1 MDYKTMAEIV
11 KSRGDKILE
20 ERRIRRLRIR
30 RITSGTAALCAAA
43 VIGFGIWH
51 SNTAKNSSSVEFGR
65 DTAVTS
71 AETTTV
77 TAVNTT
83 TAAVTTADGTSA
95 VTAAKPHNDTAVTTS
110 AAAVTAAAV
119 ASQDTHTTAAA
130 GTSAGAPAT
139 VQTAAKTTA
148 PGLTQTTVSASD
160 AVTVTTTTEI
170 ITYTHRRVYYMN
182 KLTAGFAAIL
192 VGATAMPKP
201 VAAVNDTGM
210 KKVPFELMSVQYD
223 INDFDF
229 LKWHNDE
236 SLIDIDRNGKFDE
249 HDIYLLYRIEQGD
262 TTLISDH
269 IVPDPDDEKFNSGS
283 LIQYFTCYYNVDRD
297 ILSPDHYAADRN
309 RYVDEQYLNDED
321 AIAADKQY
329 RQDFADLFRERT
341 EDFSGLYDVFTA
353 VMDEKK
359 PDVDVDGSGTFDMC
373 DVMDIWYF
381 SKLFNEPPV
390 TYEDM
395 DSENLTFEDRLK
407 VYDELTQDHL
417 PCDSEEKCIDL
428 YRTLGDDF
436 LVVPIFSDYLIKYY
450 FENNEFLPE
459 YSDGNYY
466 EYLWRSGYTY
476 PDGYFLKKEQDL
488 LSSFQST
495 IQDIEWKMGL
505 PSSDVRADVDMTH
518 IDRDYEIYKKKV
530 DEGLLPE
537 PDMNGDGRINAV
549 DYYACDELYN
559 NRYEPDPKFT
569 QEDLEHY
576 LSDFDINGN
585 GISGDA
591 ADCSIAQVY
600 ICEKT
605 GMKTKREK
613 EYEGFRDAWVNGEVS
628 NYPWP
633 GTNCLEGTRYPLTDP
648 DDLFSLC
655 YNYVYAFT
663 YPDSKELTVRLLD
676 YYTSVE
682 AGLRAVPDVDMNG
695 VIDANDY
702 IFAEN
707 TLYSQ
712 THTNEDLHTV
722 SDEIMDN
729 YIANFDLDGSG
740 VSGDAMDTLL
750 VLEYVSRKCDIDK
763 IDLEEMAMNARG
775 QYTEKESTPA
785 GTTTAPVP
793 YSTVPTTTTAVARP
807 AAAPKSE
814 KTGDANCDTD
824 VDLSD
829 AILVMQA
836 LANPDKYE
844 VDGYSKS
851 HITNQGKIN
860 ADVDKSTG
868 GLTANDA
875 LCIQEFLLGKTGS
888 LG

>member
-11 KSRGDKILE
+11 KSRGDRILE
-20 ERRIRRLRIR
+20 EKRVRRIRIR
-30 RITSGTAALCAAA
+30 RITSGVAAMCAALI
-43 VIGFGIWH
+43 IGFGIWH
-51 SNTAKNSSSVEFGR
+51 SNTAGDPSSVNFNGETTATAAENTTEAATVTS
-65 DTAVTS
+65 DSNYTVTTEAVTPSVTEAVTS
-71 AETTTV
+71 ASAAATV
-77 TAVNTT
+77 TAVTANTVSAASAAAT
-83 TAAVTTADGTSA
+83 TARPAQTVRVSAQAAVTT
-95 VTAAKPHNDTAVTTS
+95 TAHKNISTKPV
-110 AAAVTAAAV
+110 
-119 ASQDTHTTAAA
+119 
-130 GTSAGAPAT
+130 
-139 VQTAAKTTA
+139 
-148 PGLTQTTVSASD
+148 
-160 AVTVTTTTEI
+160 VTVTTTTPIEV
-170 ITYTHRRVYYMN
+170 ITETHRRVYYMN

-192 VGATAMPKP
+192 VASTAVPKP
-201 VAAVNDTGM
+201 VVAVNDTGM

-283 LIQYFTCYYNVDRD
+283 LIQYFTCYYNVDRA

-309 RYVDEQYLNDED
+309 RYVNEQYLNDED

-390 TYEDM
+390 TYGDM

-459 YSDGNYY
+459 YSDANYY

-476 PDGYFLKKEQDL
+476 PDGFFLKKEHDL
-488 LSSFQST
+488 LISFQNT
-495 IQDIEWKMGL
+495 VQNIEWKMGL

-518 IDRDYEIYKKKV
+518 IDRDFEIYKKKV
-530 DEGLLPE
+530 EEGLLPE
-537 PDMNGDGRINAV
+537 PDLNLDGRVTFA
-549 DYYACDELYN
+549 DHQACDDIFN
-559 NRYEPDPKFT
+559 GCRYYPDGRYTREMIDNFLLNF
-569 QEDLEHY
+569 DLNE
-576 LSDFDINGN
+576 NC
-585 GISGDA
+585 ISGDA
-591 ADCSIAQVY
+591 ADCSIAQIY
-600 ICEKT
+600 ICEKL
-605 GMKTKREK
+605 GVKTKKEK
-613 EYEGFRDAWVNGEVS
+613 EYEDFRTAWINGEVS

-633 GTNCLEGTRYPLTDP
+633 GTNCLDGTRYPLTDP

-655 YNYVYAFT
+655 YNYVFAFT
-663 YPDSKELTVRLLD
+663 YSSSEGRQMKYEN
-676 YYTSVE
+676 YYVNVE
-682 AGLRAVPDVDMNG
+682 AGTVPAPDVDMNG

-712 THTNEDLHTV
+712 THTSENINTV
-722 SDEIMDN
+722 PDAIMDN

-740 VSGDAMDTLL
+740 VSGDAMDTTLI
-750 VLEYVSRKCDIDK
+750 LEYVSRKCGIDTA
-763 IDLEEMAMNARG
+763 DLETMAWNARG
-775 QYTEKESTPA
+775 QYAETPVESV
-785 GTTTAPVP
+785 GTTAGPFANNIVT
-793 YSTVPTTTTAVARP
+793 TTTTATAL
-807 AAAPKSE
+807 SE
-814 KTGDANCDTD
+814 KTGDANCDSD
-824 VDLSD
+824 LDLSD

-844 VDGYSKS
+844 VKGTSKN
-851 HITNQGKIN
+851 HITSQGKKN
-860 ADVDKSTG
+860 ADVDKSTA

-875 LCIQEFLLGKTGS
+875 LCIQNYLVGNSKT
-888 LG
+888 LA

>member
-20 ERRIRRLRIR
+20 ERRIRRIRIR

-51 SNTAKNSSSVEFGR
+51 SNTAKDPSSVQFGI
-65 DTAVTS
+65 DTTVTAAVNTTAVSATENTTTVSTAESTSAVTS
-71 AETTTV
+71 ASQY
-77 TAVNTT
+77 NT
-83 TAAVTTADGTSA
+83 
-95 VTAAKPHNDTAVTTS
+95 TAVTTRSAVAANDSYAAIKTSS
-110 AAAVTAAAV
+110 AADHTAAPC
-119 ASQDTHTTAAA
+119 TAALSTA
-130 GTSAGAPAT
+130 G
-139 VQTAAKTTA
+139 Q
-148 PGLTQTTVSASD
+148 LITQTTTAS
-160 AVTVTTTTEI
+160 VTVPVTTTTELFME
-170 ITYTHRRVYYMN
+170 THRRVYYMN
-182 KLTAGFAAIL
+182 KLTAGFAAML
-192 VGATAMPKP
+192 VGATAVPKP

-210 KKVPFELMSVQYD
+210 KKVPFEIMSVQYD

-236 SLIDIDRNGKFDE
+236 SLIDIDKNGKFDE

-262 TTLISDH
+262 TTLKSDH
-269 IVPDPDDEKFNSGS
+269 IVPDPDDEQFNSGR

-297 ILSPDHYAADRN
+297 ILSPDHYAADRTK
-309 RYVDEQYLNDED
+309 YVDEQYLNDED

-390 TYEDM
+390 TYADM
-395 DSENLTFEDRLK
+395 DSENLTFDGRLK

-530 DEGLLPE
+530 EEGLLPE

-569 QEDLEHY
+569 QEDLDHY
-576 LSDFDINGN
+576 RFNFDINGN

-591 ADCSIAQVY
+591 ADCSIAQLY
-600 ICEKT
+600 ICEQT

-613 EYEGFRDAWVNGEVS
+613 EYEDFRDAWINGEVS

-633 GTNCLEGTRYPLTDP
+633 GTNCLEGTRYPLNAP

-663 YPDSKELTVRLLD
+663 YPDSNELAVRLLD

-702 IFAEN
+702 ICAEN

-775 QYTEKESTPA
+775 QYTENQSTPT

-793 YSTVPTTTTAVARP
+793 YSTVPTTTTAVALP

-814 KTGDANCDTD
+814 KTGDANCDSG

-844 VDGYSKS
+844 VEGYSNS
-851 HITNQGKIN
+851 HITKQGKIN

-875 LCIQEFLLGKTGS
+875 LCIQEFLLGKTTS